1 MGSINNNNNNYT
13 LNLYG
18 KTKVNNAKELQKK
31 CNIKRKNINENK
43 ILKFQINFLIFVFLF
58 LHERNKNS

>member
-31 CNIKRKNINENK
+31 KM
-43 ILKFQINFLIFVFLF
+43 Q
-58 LHERNKNS
+58 H